1 MGKRA
6 ADTSAAASPHKQAKG
21 PVPPSATQPAA
32 LHPTIVRLAD
42 ALGTPAAKAFMSSL
56 KPAKSR
62 AGLECLDAA
71 AYKTAMKQCKEYT
84 CIIAANDMDI
94 FKTAHS
100 TILPAW
106 GTLKSRAERL
116 CMCSSP

>member
-6 ADTSAAASPHKQAKG
+6 VDASAAGPPQKQAKG
-21 PVPPSATQPAA
+21 PAA
-32 LHPTIVRLAD
+32 LHPTLARLAD
-42 ALGTPAAKAFMSSL
+42 SLGTPAAKAFMSSL

-84 CIIAANDMDI
+84 CVIAANDMDI

-106 GTLKSRAERL
+106 GTLQSRAECL
-116 CMCSSP
+116 CMRASP